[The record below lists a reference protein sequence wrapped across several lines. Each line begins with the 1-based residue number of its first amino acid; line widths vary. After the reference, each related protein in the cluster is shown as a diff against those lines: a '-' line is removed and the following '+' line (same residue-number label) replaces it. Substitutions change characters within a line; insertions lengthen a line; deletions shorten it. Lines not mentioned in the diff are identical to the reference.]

1 MQSPFLNVV
10 EFLRASFRRLPEK
23 ILGDIVQRSK
33 MLANSW
39 GSAWAIALG
48 NAWRNRATSLGGSW
62 AYWWCSSAAF
72 FGKWCISP
80 RGSWLIPVRFLGQCP
95 GTSCNQLVGCWRPFA
110 GKLGRLPWE
119 TPGKSCKGLWG
130 VLPNSARILER
141 LLRGV
146 AQSSWGILACS
157 WEFKKVLAKSLWL
170 QAWAAPI
177 ITQSSVV
184 SNGDHLK
191 NCPSD
196 FR

>member
-1 MQSPFLNVV
+1 M
-10 EFLRASFRRLPEK
+10 
-23 ILGDIVQRSK
+23 
-33 MLANSW
+33 
-39 GSAWAIALG
+39 
-48 NAWRNRATSLGGSW
+48 
-62 AYWWCSSAAF
+62 
-72 FGKWCISP
+72 
-80 RGSWLIPVRFLGQCP
+80 RFLGLCP

-119 TPGKSCKGLWG
+119 TSGQSCKGLWG

-157 WEFKKVLAKSLWL
+157 WEFKKVLAKSLRP

-196 FR
+196 FRGIPGIFPGRSPENFPGGISRNMCGKVSCNFRVIPGHFAGISLDLSRNITTNGRLRRRRLTG